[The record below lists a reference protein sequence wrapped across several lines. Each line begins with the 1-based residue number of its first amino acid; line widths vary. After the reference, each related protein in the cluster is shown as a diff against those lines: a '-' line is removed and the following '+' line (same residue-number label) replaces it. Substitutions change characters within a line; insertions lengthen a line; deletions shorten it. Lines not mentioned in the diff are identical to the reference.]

1 MVLNTH
7 VAIVILNW
15 NGKVFLE
22 QFLPSVIKYSNG
34 ATIYVADNLSTD
46 ESNLFLEAHYPQV
59 QIIKNKDN
67 FGFAQGYNIALKQI
81 EADII
86 FCLILM

>member
-59 QIIKNKDN
+59 QIIKNKDKDCLSN
-67 FGFAQGYNIALKQI
+67 KCRLK
-81 EADII
+81 ADKIK
-86 FCLILM
+86 LKG